1 MGINKLLPF
10 LIISLLSISEVY
22 SEQND
27 EYIAKSQVDEDYLIE
42 DFDTEDED
50 SRYLFSLNNIQN
62 DIWSDRFVNGFSS
75 IELENN
81 NSGVIHL
88 LNNNSNIKLGS
99 DEYVIT
105 SSNMPNY
112 DSLIVFVEDISQA
125 LSSNKE
131 NREIKNQ
138 NLLIVTNDTENE
150 ILIKS
155 NRLSNGFVCMGILNG
170 TEIWSREFCEIVQGF
185 KIDEISCNC
194 KGSFIYSFAESRDQ
208 NRALQMQYSK
218 FNFPEFGSGG
228 NIQAHHVNDAY
239 LSRVSRNDDPNSNH
253 GDKVPF
259 PPLHGSIGG
268 RSGNVNMQKKETKKS
283 PTNNEITFEQNELMQ
298 YYHSGSTNKYII
310 NNQDGSHTYDKSKLN
325 ELNHQNSINKETSQ
339 INSDLIENNSIHK
352 NPWNVNNYNELI
364 KKSSSISNNN
374 NNNNNNNNKL
384 HTDFSTPKVD
394 SITINMEIK
403 NISFDSLNNLL
414 YKQSFISKFI
424 NSLSKALNL
433 IPNKFRIVNIWNEE
447 NPSLRRG
454 NSGSIGIT
462 INIITS
468 SPDEI
473 ITKVKNL
480 KNQICEFSKIFDFYL
495 ISISKN
501 IGLKSV
507 SNEIITDKTKEKKER
522 EINSDIES
530 PRTLPIIFTMN
541 LRTRKPYINQKEAF
555 TLLEDEL
562 SKSMKIP
569 KSSIDIPEF
578 TYKQL
583 NDPLTNESY
592 LMIHTEIWVHPE
604 KQIREEYTSLLTNI
618 YSNIIHNKRSSFSSI
633 FLCSKHEIKEIPHI
647 RAHPIEDEQT
657 SNQVNNSPE
666 FSGEKIGISKET
678 EPIDEG
684 RISKIGRFYLINQNR
699 QENQS
704 NPHSKKA
711 ESIENIQNEYNQ
723 DTNESNQINP
733 VIYLFKE

>member
-1 MGINKLLPF
+1 MEINSLLPF
-10 LIISLLSISEVY
+10 LIILLLSINEVF
-22 SEQND
+22 SKKND
-27 EYIAKSQVDEDYLIE
+27 EYIAESQVDEDYLIE
-42 DFDTEDED
+42 DFGTEDED
-50 SRYLFSLNNIQN
+50 SRSLFSLNNIQN

-105 SSNMPNY
+105 SSNVPNY
-112 DSLIVFVEDISQA
+112 DSLIIFVEDISQE
-125 LSSNKE
+125 LNSNEE

-138 NLLIVTNDTENE
+138 NIIIVTNDTKNE

-185 KIDEISCNC
+185 KIDEITCNC

-208 NRALQMQYSK
+208 NRALQMQYDK
-218 FNFPEFGSGG
+218 FNFPDFGSGV
-228 NIQAHHVNDAY
+228 NTQAHHANNAY

-259 PPLHGSIGG
+259 PPLHGSLGG
-268 RSGNVNMQKKETKKS
+268 RSSNVNMQKKETKKS
-283 PTNNEITFEQNELMQ
+283 STDNEITFQQNELIQ
-298 YYHSGSTNKYII
+298 YYHSGPTNKYII
-310 NNQDGSHTYDKSKLN
+310 NNQDGPHIYDKSKLN

-339 INSDLIENNSIHK
+339 VNSNLIENNSIHK
-352 NPWNVNNYNELI
+352 NPWSIRNYNDLI
-364 KKSSSISNNN
+364 KKSSSILNNN
-374 NNNNNNNNKL
+374 HL
-384 HTDFSTPKVD
+384 HNDFSTQKVD
-394 SITINMEIK
+394 TITVNMEIK
-403 NISFDSLNNLL
+403 NIGFDSLNNSL
-414 YKQSFISKFI
+414 YKQSFLSKFI
-424 NSLSKALNL
+424 NSLSNALNL

-454 NSGSIGIT
+454 NSGSIGIA
-462 INIITS
+462 IKIITS
-468 SPDEI
+468 APDEI
-473 ITKVKNL
+473 INKVKDL
-480 KNQICEFSKIFDFYL
+480 KNQICEFSKTFEFYL

-501 IGLKSV
+501 IGSKSV
-507 SNEIITDKTKEKKER
+507 SNEIITDKTKENNEKK
-522 EINSDIES
+522 INSDIET

-618 YSNIIHNKRSSFSSI
+618 YSNIIHNKKSSFSSI
-633 FLCSKHEIKEIPHI
+633 FLCSKYEIKEIPHI
-647 RAHPIEDEQT
+647 RAHAIEDEQT
-657 SNQVNNSPE
+657 YNQDNNAPE
-666 FSGEKIGISKET
+666 FSGEKISKET
-678 EPIDEG
+678 ESADEG
-684 RISKIGRFYLINQNR
+684 RISKIGRFYQIDQNH
-699 QENQS
+699 QKNQS
-704 NPHSKKA
+704 NPQSKKA
-711 ESIENIQNEYNQ
+711 EYIENIQNGYNQ
-723 DTNESNQINP
+723 DANESNQTVP